1 MKNWFAI
8 LLDNHINYRRAL
20 HLTYLSIIPVYGLSV
35 LVVSGY
41 VSSDQGINID

>member
-1 MKNWFAI
+1 MIHVRVTFSLK
-8 LLDNHINYRRAL
+8 
-20 HLTYLSIIPVYGLSV
+20 YGLGV